1 MTHSG
6 LLESFQGGTGHT
18 RKTKPMIRGLA
29 LSAPP
34 PNLHKGKEE
43 LDIEF
48 NHLANDL
55 IDCAYLMKPQ
65 IKTETMRLRQLPGR

>member
-1 MTHSG
+1 MLVRQH
-6 LLESFQGGTGHT
+6 
-18 RKTKPMIRGLA
+18 
-29 LSAPP
+29 SAPP
-34 PNLHKGKEE
+34 PNLHEGKEE